1 MGRLTRRF
9 RGVVRRE
16 AHDLLHGGPPTLDL
30 LRPIGP
36 AVPSDAQV
44 QQVLDVCMGVGEVLL
59 ASGEPAVETTETML
73 RMAAALGLPTVDIDI
88 TFNSITMCCHRGMVA
103 APLTTMRIVRYR
115 TTDLTRMAAV
125 SRIVAQVERH
135 GLSVHRAAE
144 ELADAVA
151 ANHPYPRWAATLGW
165 AGQAAAVAV
174 LLGGGLIIAASAF
187 AVTALIDRLGRL
199 LGRFGVAPFFLQMVG
214 AIVATV
220 VDARVV
226 RHRRAT
232 RGHPVVAGD
241 RGGHH
246 GAALRAVGGRH
257 RAGRDLRLLR
267 HRRGPGG
274 RGGAAVRG
282 PAHRCDPRVEA
293 GRRVQAHPGPGRTGG
308 GRLRPVLAL
317 RVRGGDGGGHV
328 RAGLRTPRIRS
339 LLAAGLA
346 GGIGWAVYGALTLFA
361 HLGPVV
367 STGVAAT
374 FVGIA
379 TGVARRGSGV
389 HSHVIVLA
397 GIIPLLPGLTAY
409 RGFYQL
415 AVQGVVDGLV
425 TVLLALA
432 IGLALAAGVALGNFV
447 ARPRVTHAV
456 VQPD

>member
-16 AHDLLHGGPPTLDL
+16 AHDLLHGGPPTVDL

-59 ASGEPAVETTETML
+59 ASGEPAEETTETML

-125 SRIVAQVERH
+125 TRIVARVERH

-151 ANHPYPRWAATLGW
+151 ANHPYPRWVATLGW

-174 LLGGGLIIAASAF
+174 LLGGGPIIAATAF

-214 AIVATV
+214 AMVATV
-220 VDARVV
+220 VDARAV
-226 RHRRAT
+226 RRRRAA
-232 RGHPVVAGD
+232 RGHRPSLVIAAGITVLLSGLSVVGTVQDAISGFYVT
-241 RGGHH
+241 
-246 GAALRAVGGRH
+246 A
-257 RAGRDLRLLR
+257 AGRAAEVALLSA
-267 HRRGPGG
+267 GLLTG
-274 RGGAAVRG
+274 V
-282 PAHRCDPRVEA
+282 DPRVEA
-293 GRRVQAHPGPGRTGG
+293 GRRVQAHPGPGRAGG

-317 RVRGGDGGGHV
+317 RVRGGT
-328 RAGLRTPRIRS
+328 AAAMYALATYAPLRS

-379 TGVARRGSGV
+379 TGSRG
-389 HSHVIVLA
+389 
-397 GIIPLLPGLTAY
+397 
-409 RGFYQL
+409 
-415 AVQGVVDGLV
+415 
-425 TVLLALA
+425 
-432 IGLALAAGVALGNFV
+432 AAPACT
-447 ARPRVTHAV
+447 RT
-456 VQPD
+456 